1 MEHNIFNINNA
12 GIWDYVRQLAAFNL
26 IIINEGRIKYKPF
39 TFFKFR
45 NNFIFNSIIFKIEQ
59 YAYKNTLT

>member
-26 IIINEGRIKYKPF
+26 II
-39 TFFKFR
+39 
-45 NNFIFNSIIFKIEQ
+45 FKIEQ
-59 YAYKNTLT
+59 YAYKNTLTQIGFDFLFSNKFRI